1 MEILSNFASI
11 YCYIS
16 FVLGAVLMLVSLA
29 IVAMGK
35 DYEPKNKVRFF
46 VVCEEEGNYNYGS
59 RLQLWLRRPIW
70 DEYHKF
76 WKTNNHT
83 ARQLGFEFDFRN
95 YGLNKKDFTDMK
107 VGEIREVFL
116 NLED

>member
-1 MEILSNFASI
+1 MEILSNFISI
-11 YCYIS
+11 YCLIA
-16 FVLGAVLMLVSLA
+16 FIVGAGFMLAMYSIA
-29 IVAMGK
+29 AMGK
-35 DYEPKNKVRFF
+35 SKEQRNKVRFF

-83 ARQLGFEFDFRN
+83 ARQLGFEFNFRD
-95 YGLNKKDFTDMK
+95 YGLNKKDFEDMK
-107 VGEIREVFL
+107 EGEIREVFI
-116 NLED
+116 NLEH